1 MDMIMK
7 IHRIICCFLI
17 GTVFGCTAGAAG
29 LDYNRTSGEVTVS
42 GDNLPK
48 GKSVRM
54 IVLKKDA
61 DYDKLLSGE
70 KTFFESCIH
79 IAELTQTGEDGNFVF
94 PKFTVKSDSPA
105 GEYKVLLNVDNNP
118 TETLILDYASI
129 EQCLEFIEKSA
140 DAKEVKGYID
150 KYNAEVYGLDMGEDS
165 NFARLDETGRLTV
178 FGRLIG
184 TKYTDTASLVARF
197 NKEVDTYAAEY
208 RAAAFAAISNL
219 STANEVE
226 AAITAYNKIYGID
239 TQNQLFAGLSVE
251 GKQAVYQKMT
261 GESYSDESGIQL
273 AFNQKVVLYAIETGT
288 WGNIPDYISNYNDTV
303 LHLDLRKYN
312 ASNSDM
318 LKYIHTKSLK
328 NVSDLQNAINT
339 YSPSGSSV
347 GGGGGGGGSTSGKSN
362 IKSSGSIISPT
373 VKDSEPIHTEQSPF
387 DDVSSEY
394 WAYPSIKALYE
405 AGVINGKDERI
416 FAPNDNVTRAEAVKM
431 IMSLAGETDT
441 VENGVEF
448 SDVSA
453 NSWEHEYVMKA
464 SALGIVNGYDDGS
477 FGKGD
482 FVTRQDLCV
491 MIYRLLLKNGVKL
504 ENEAELFS
512 DSAEIADYAESAVKS
527 MAGEGI
533 VSGNG
538 DGKFLPKS
546 FATRAETAKIIYSVM
561 KLTK

>member
-1 MDMIMK
+1 MK
-7 IHRIICCFLI
+7 IRRIICCFLI
-17 GTVFGCTAGAAG
+17 GTVFGTAAGAAG

-79 IAELTQTGEDGNFVF
+79 IAELTQTGEDGSFVF
-94 PKFTVKSDSPA
+94 PKFTVKEGLPA
-105 GEYKVLLNVDNNP
+105 GEYKVLLTMDNNP
-118 TETLILDYASI
+118 TETLILDYASVK
-129 EQCLEFIEKSA
+129 QCLEFIENSS
-140 DAKEVKGYID
+140 DAQEVKGYID
-150 KYNAEVYGLDMGEDS
+150 KYNDEVYGLEMGEDS
-165 NFARLDETGRLTV
+165 DFAKLDEKGRATV
-178 FGRLIG
+178 LGRLIG
-184 TKYTDTASLVARF
+184 TKYIDTASLVTKF
-197 NKEVDTYAAEY
+197 NTEVDAYAAEY
-208 RAAAFAAISNL
+208 RTAAFAAISNL
-219 STANEVE
+219 SKASEVE
-226 AAITAYNKIYGID
+226 AALNEYNKIYGID
-239 TQNQLFAGLSVE
+239 TQNQLFATLDTE

-261 GESYSDESGIQL
+261 GETYSDESGIQL
-273 AFNQKVVLYAIETGT
+273 AFNQKVVLYAIERGA
-288 WGNIPDYISNYNDTV
+288 WGNIPGYISDYNDTV
-303 LHLDLRKYN
+303 LHLDLTRYN

-318 LKYIHTKSLK
+318 LKYIHSKSLK

-339 YSPSGSSV
+339 YSPSGSSS
-347 GGGGGGGGSTSGKSN
+347 GGGGGGGSN
-362 IKSSGSIISPT
+362 IKSGGSIVHTS

-387 DDVSSEY
+387 NDVSTEH
-394 WAYPSIKALYE
+394 WAYPSIKALY
-405 AGVINGKDERI
+405 ASGVINGKDEKI

-431 IMSLAGETDT
+431 IMSLAGEADA

-464 SALGIVNGYDDGS
+464 SALGIVNGYNDGS

-482 FVTRQDLCV
+482 FVTREDLCV
-491 MIYRLLLKNGVKL
+491 MIYRLMLKNGVQL
-504 ENEAELFS
+504 ASEAEPFS

-527 MAGEGI
+527 MAAEGI
-533 VSGNG
+533 VSGSG
-538 DGKFLPKS
+538 DGRFLPKS

-561 KLTK
+561 NLTK